1 MTEDDT
7 LVMDSVRRDVDR
19 DIKEA
24 MGDMSKVVHF
34 LDWWDLVGLDSDTTV
49 KEVKRLGI
57 IDSDGVHLTS
67 RACRNAA
74 LLLCNRLRAMGLE
87 EEPPGGEDDD
97 VEESTS
103 GRKKF
108 QA

>member
-34 LDWWDLVGLDSDTTV
+34 FDWWDLVGLDGDMTV

-57 IDSDGVHLTS
+57 IESDGVHLTS

-74 LLLCNRLRAMGLE
+74 VLLCNRLRVMGLE

-108 QA
+108 RA